1 METIIFTG
9 LQATGKST
17 FYKKYFYETH
27 IRINLDMLKTRH
39 RENILLKAC
48 LEAKQAFVVDNT
60 NPTIEVR
67 KKYID
72 AAKQAGFRVFGY
84 YFRSHLKEAIDRN
97 NRRSSKACIPEKG
110 LRATY
115 AKLQIPSFS
124 EGFDALYYV
133 VQKEGSFLVKEWRIE
148 NDVPVPE

>member
-1 METIIFTG
+1 
-9 LQATGKST
+9 
-17 FYKKYFYETH
+17 
-27 IRINLDMLKTRH
+27 MLKTRH

-60 NPTIEVR
+60 NPTIEAR
-67 KKYID
+67 KKYME
-72 AAKQAGFRVFGY
+72 AAKQAGFRVMGY
-84 YFRSHLKEAIDRN
+84 YFRSQLKEAIQRN
-97 NRRSSKACIPEKG
+97 NLRAGKACIPEKG

-133 VQKEGSFLVKEWRIE
+133 VQKNGSFLVKEWVVE
-148 NDVPVPE
+148 HNK